1 MNTNKITVSELTAYS
16 GKNIHSLRPV
26 IRMTVDIG
34 EYGDIPTKDIPGFNE
49 KLLDLLPG
57 LRNNCCS
64 LGYEGGF
71 MDRLREGTYLAHV
84 LEHVIL
90 EMQAVLGY
98 DVAFGRTRTIT
109 APSEYSL
116 VFEYQNEVCA
126 QECAKIAVFILNN
139 LIAGKD
145 ILIGEFMDYLRR
157 ISVETEL
164 GPSTAAIVAEAKKRG
179 IPVTRIGHES
189 LVRLGYGKSSR
200 LVESTLTDATA
211 CICADI
217 SSNKQ
222 LSKYLLGEQ
231 RIPVPSGRA
240 VYSELSAQMA
250 AVQLGVPVAVKPLD
264 SNQGKGVHLNLTQPD
279 EIREAF
285 LSASRFSGGVIVEQY
300 VRGEDY
306 RVLVVGGAVRAV
318 SRRVPAC
325 VTGDGTHT
333 IAELVDI
340 VNRDP
345 NRGERHELPLTKL
358 RLDDV
363 AAALLKRSGRTPDTV
378 VAAGETVYLRSN
390 GNISTG
396 GTAID
401 CTDIIHQENAELAV
415 RAAAALGIDI
425 AGVDIVAEDISKSIL
440 DTGGV
445 VVEVN
450 TAPGIRM
457 HLYPSEGRPR
467 NVAKDIVDLLFPDER
482 SALFP
487 VVSVTGTNGKTTVCR
502 LIQHVLMMTGKTVG
516 LTSTSGT
523 YIGTRRIAGGDNAG
537 PLSARSLLSN
547 KAIDAAVLETA
558 RGGII
563 REGLG
568 YEAADVG
575 VITNITEDHL
585 GLDGVMTVN
594 DLIYVK
600 SLVAEAV
607 KENGAVVLNGLDP
620 TTPEVLKRVK
630 ARPILFYN
638 APFRETAPVLPGSVR
653 VVNDGGWLRVRD
665 GRRTMNVAH
674 VREVPLTLGGLI
686 RCNIENALA
695 ATAAL
700 YGLGVPAETIRA
712 GLMSFADNAGRFELY
727 DYHNAAV
734 MLDYGHNPAGIATV
748 LDVCAKLERRRLVG
762 IIGVPGDRQD
772 CAVKEAGRLCA
783 GVFDRIFIKEDM
795 EKRGRRDGEV
805 AGLLRDAV
813 QSSGFVPGSMSVV
826 LDELEALRQ
835 ALAEGRGRR
844 PHRGLLRE
852 AGQAQGFAGVCWSR
866 AKPLQAACRKDAGL
880 CLKHESPAVRR
891 GIHSIGYHRK
901 PPS

>member
-1 MNTNKITVSELTAYS
+1 MKTNKITVSELTVYS

-26 IRMTVDIG
+26 MKMTVDIG
-34 EYGDIPTKDIPGFNE
+34 EYGNVPTKDIPSFNE

-57 LRNNCCS
+57 LRRNCCG

-71 MDRLREGTYLAHV
+71 LDRLREGTYLAHV

-98 DVAFGRTRTIT
+98 DVAFGRTRTVT
-109 APSEYSL
+109 APSEYTL

-126 QECAKIAVFILNN
+126 QECAKVAVFILNN

-145 ILIGEFMDYLRR
+145 ILIGEFLDYLRK

-189 LVRLGYGKSSR
+189 LVRLGYGKNSR

-211 CICADI
+211 CVCADI

-231 RIPVPSGRA
+231 RIPVPYGKV

-250 AVQLGVPVAVKPLD
+250 AVQLGTPVVVKPLD
-264 SNQGKGVHLNLTQPD
+264 SNQGKGVHLNLTRPD
-279 EIREAF
+279 ELREAF
-285 LSASRFSGGVIVEQY
+285 LSASRYSGGVIVEQY
-300 VRGEDY
+300 VKGEDY
-306 RVLVVGGAVRAV
+306 RVLVVGGAVSAV

-325 VTGDGTHT
+325 VTGDGAHT
-333 IAELVDI
+333 VRELVEI
-340 VNRDP
+340 VNNDP
-345 NRGERHELPLTKL
+345 NRGEKHEKPLTKL
-358 RLDDV
+358 HLDDV
-363 AAALLKRSGRTPDTV
+363 AAAFLKRSGRTPETV
-378 VAAGETVYLRSN
+378 VAAGETVFLRAN

-401 CTDIIHQENAELAV
+401 CTDIIHPDNAELAV

-440 DTGGV
+440 ETGGV
-445 VVEVN
+445 IVEVN

-457 HLYPSEGRPR
+457 HLYPAEGRPR
-467 NVAKDIVDLLFPDER
+467 DVAKDIVDFLFPDEK

-487 VVSVTGTNGKTTVCR
+487 IVSVTGTNGKTTVCR
-502 LIQHVLMMTGKTVG
+502 LIQHVLMQAGRTVG

-523 YIGTRRIAGGDNAG
+523 YIGTKRIASGDNAG
-537 PLSARSLLSN
+537 PLSARSLLAG

-585 GLDGVMTVN
+585 GLDGVWTLD
-594 DLIYVK
+594 DLVYVK

-607 KENGAVVLNGLDP
+607 KENGAAVLNALDP
-620 TTPEVLKRVK
+620 TTPDVLKRVK
-630 ARPILFYN
+630 SRPILFYN
-638 APFRETAPVLPGSVR
+638 APRKEAPSGLPDCTR
-653 VVNDGGWLRVRD
+653 VTNDGGWIRIKD
-665 GRRTMNVAH
+665 GRSTLNIAH

-686 RCNIENALA
+686 GCNIENALA

-712 GLMSFADNAGRFELY
+712 GLMSYVDNDGRFELY
-727 DYHNAAV
+727 DYKNAAV

-748 LDVCAKLERRRLVG
+748 LDVCRKLERRRLVG
-762 IIGVPGDRQD
+762 VIGVPGDRQD
-772 CAVKEAGRLCA
+772 TAIAEVGRLCS
-783 GVFDRIFIKEDM
+783 GVFDRIIVKEDI
-795 EKRGRRDGEV
+795 EKRGRRAGEV
-805 AGLLRDAV
+805 AGLLYNAV
-813 QSSGFVPGSMSVV
+813 VGAGIAPADVSVIP
-826 LDELEALRQ
+826 DELEALRQ
-835 ALAEGRGRR
+835 SLAEARNGDLIVVFYEKLGRLRDYLDSSGAIRNRYEIPAGRS
-844 PHRGLLRE
+844 L
-852 AGQAQGFAGVCWSR
+852 ATV
-866 AKPLQAACRKDAGL
+866 
-880 CLKHESPAVRR
+880 
-891 GIHSIGYHRK
+891 
-901 PPS
+901 